1 MEARQC
7 AQAPSSIQTRRS
19 AGGRFGLELD
29 PELIGEYHPDCE
41 LAPTQPALAA
51 RADARCRRTMA
62 FLRWDLEPYWS
73 RGGDQRCRMINARAD
88 TVADKPDYRAAFWE
102 RRCLIQ
108 TEGF

>member
-1 MEARQC
+1 MC
-7 AQAPSSIQTRRS
+7 GLSIQHS
-19 AGGRFGLELD
+19 DPEVWAGRFD
-29 PELIGEYHPDCE
+29 PERDPVLIGEHHPRHQ
-41 LAPTQPALAA
+41 LAPTQPALAT
-51 RADARCRRTMA
+51 RADARCRRTMT

>member
-1 MEARQC
+1 MC
-7 AQAPSSIQTRRS
+7 AGSIQYS
-19 AGGRFGLELD
+19 DPEICAGRFGLERD

-41 LAPTQPALAA
+41 LAPTQPALAT